1 MASLRKKYQGIV
13 DHSAEPVTTSPVE
26 AAKLP
31 PVTETPK
38 PAEEIKT
45 EPSPVEEAAQ
55 NAIKQR
61 VAEAERAQ
69 ELSRTAST
77 PQQQFANE
85 RPQQQPQ
92 MDPAAQFEQ
101 MVSNLPERMRDW
113 YRVDPQFLEERA
125 AQVQYAH
132 HVVRRELGEEF
143 TDPYYEKMDHVLGLG
158 RQPPQPEPQ
167 PLPERKVSAPA
178 RQNGPPVSAPPSRDS
193 HSMTTGRPVGDTRLT
208 AEQLELARTLG
219 LTPEQYR
226 QGVERMNREKAGG
239 FHRHE

>member
-1 MASLRKKYQGIV
+1 MVSMRKKYQGVV
-13 DHSAEPVTTSPVE
+13 DHSAEPVTTTPVE
-26 AAKLP
+26 AAKP
-31 PVTETPK
+31 PPAAETPR
-38 PAEEIKT
+38 PVEEIKT

-69 ELSRTAST
+69 ELSKTASP
-77 PQQQFANE
+77 PQQQFATE

-101 MVSNLPERMRDW
+101 MVSHLPERMRDW

-125 AQVQYAH
+125 AQIQYAH

-143 TDPYYEKMDHVLGLG
+143 TEPYYEKMDHVLGLG

-167 PLPERKVSAPA
+167 PERQRASTPA
-178 RQNGPPVSAPPSRDS
+178 RQQSGPPVSAPPSRES
-193 HSMTTGRPVGDTRLT
+193 HSMSTGRPVGDTRLT
-208 AEQLELARTLG
+208 AEQLDLARTLG